1 MTVNDTRVTHYSVTR
16 VTDHHP
22 CMTVNDSRVT
32 DYWAEDLLKVSAM
45 VLRAHVEQDSGGLA
59 QGQGRRVVGCKEEGM
74 GGWDSVEET
83 CMIDRLVQNASSD
96 FVARVREVA
105 AQRAAIVYEVRVV
118 LMMIVVEEGVLVM
131 VVRELQVEHVG

>member
-1 MTVNDTRVTHYSVTR
+1 
-16 VTDHHP
+16 
-22 CMTVNDSRVT
+22 MTVNDSRVT